1 MFSREP
7 ISFTA
12 TTSSSGCSTASLRAA
27 RPIRPSPLIATLLA
41 MCVSSASGRGPLA
54 AGQIPLGGELGGERR
69 VAGEAENLELAV
81 GPLSGLHHVPAVAVV
96 LAGAY
101 DPDDGWAVA

>member
-41 MCVSSASGRGPLA
+41 MCVSSASGRSSLA
-54 AGQIPLGGELGGERR
+54 AGQIPVGGELGGEGR
-69 VAGEAENLELAV
+69 VAGQAQDLELAV
-81 GPLSGLHHVPAVAVV
+81 GPLTGLHHAAAIPVE

-101 DPDDGWAVA
+101 DRMMGAP